1 MDGEGCY
8 YDTYITFDNKTLYLL
23 SGYDRLVKNKKTFD
37 TQFDLKDF
45 SEYPME
51 EIEKLYVD
59 RYQFTARLMAKMTDG
74 TEKQL
79 AMFSG
84 GFSEKFEQF
93 CRRYET
99 IKKGETP
106 DDSALDDKTLYC
118 PKCNRKY
125 PDPNRAFCP
134 YCTKRTWVFKRL
146 LGMFGDYKK
155 QIAVILA
162 LIAVSVA
169 LGLIAPYF
177 GTKMLYDDVLSEG
190 GSLHGH
196 AR

>member
-1 MDGEGCY
+1 MKYFDKLSAAVQAAFSVRAVDTDKLLYCVKADMDGEGCY

-37 TQFDLKDF
+37 TQFDFKDF

-106 DDSALDDKTLYC
+106 DDSALDDCIARSATENIPTRTEPSARTALSVHGC
-118 PKCNRKY
+118 SSGCSVCS
-125 PDPNRAFCP
+125 AT
-134 YCTKRTWVFKRL
+134 TKSR
-146 LGMFGDYKK
+146 
-155 QIAVILA
+155 
-162 LIAVSVA
+162 
-169 LGLIAPYF
+169 
-177 GTKMLYDDVLSEG
+177 
-190 GSLHGH
+190 
-196 AR
+196 

>member
-1 MDGEGCY
+1 MKYFDKLSAAVQAAFSVRAVDTDKLLYCVKADMDGEGCY

-37 TQFDLKDF
+37 TQFDFKDF

-84 GFSEKFEQF
+84 GFSENSSSSAAVMKLSKRAKRPTIPHLMT
-93 CRRYET
+93 RRC
-99 IKKGETP
+99 IVR
-106 DDSALDDKTLYC
+106 SATENIPTRTEPSARTAPSVHGC
-118 PKCNRKY
+118 SSGCSVCS
-125 PDPNRAFCP
+125 AT
-134 YCTKRTWVFKRL
+134 TKSR
-146 LGMFGDYKK
+146 
-155 QIAVILA
+155 
-162 LIAVSVA
+162 
-169 LGLIAPYF
+169 
-177 GTKMLYDDVLSEG
+177 
-190 GSLHGH
+190 
-196 AR
+196 

>member
-1 MDGEGCY
+1 MKYFDKLSAAVQAAFSVRAVDTDKLLYCVKADMDGEGCY
-8 YDTYITFDNKTLYLL
+8 YDTYITFDDKTLYLL

-37 TQFDLKDF
+37 TQFDFKDF

-106 DDSALDDKTLYC
+106 TIPRLTTRRCIVRSATENIPTRTEPSARTAPSVHGCSSDCSVCSAT
-118 PKCNRKY
+118 
-125 PDPNRAFCP
+125 
-134 YCTKRTWVFKRL
+134 TKSR
-146 LGMFGDYKK
+146 
-155 QIAVILA
+155 
-162 LIAVSVA
+162 
-169 LGLIAPYF
+169 
-177 GTKMLYDDVLSEG
+177 
-190 GSLHGH
+190 
-196 AR
+196 

>member
-1 MDGEGCY
+1 MKYFDKLSAAVQAAFSVRAVDTDKLLYCVKADMDGEGCY

-37 TQFDLKDF
+37 TQFDFKDF

-118 PKCNRKY
+118 PEVQQKISRSEQS
-125 PDPNRAFCP
+125 
-134 YCTKRTWVFKRL
+134 L
-146 LGMFGDYKK
+146 L
-155 QIAVILA
+155 
-162 LIAVSVA
+162 
-169 LGLIAPYF
+169 P
-177 GTKMLYDDVLSEG
+177 VLHKAYMG
-190 GSLHGH
+190 VQAA
-196 AR
+196 ARYVR